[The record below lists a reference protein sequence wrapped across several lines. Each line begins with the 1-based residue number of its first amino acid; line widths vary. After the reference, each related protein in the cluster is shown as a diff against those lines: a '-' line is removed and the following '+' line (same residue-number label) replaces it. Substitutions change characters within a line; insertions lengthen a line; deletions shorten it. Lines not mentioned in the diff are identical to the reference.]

1 MDELYYKL
9 FLDLKVDSKKRE
21 NFCEEYMIDKGWY
34 KKDLYEL
41 MRKKINI
48 VVESGLEDWLRKL

>member
-41 MRKKINI
+41 MREKRNI
-48 VVESGLEDWLRKL
+48 VVESGLED